1 MLPIGCYEINQLAAN
16 LEHCANTADLYGLF
30 DAIEKICKVQKT
42 ALRSTIVLN
51 HPRTPVLYGFRYAL
65 HLLRHPNH
73 STVKYSKVCEDLE
86 TLVSESEFAAIKT
99 RHTLT
104 TDQLTIRP
112 VEKL

>member
-1 MLPIGCYEINQLAAN
+1 MLPVGCHEINQLAAS
-16 LEHCANTADLYGLF
+16 LERCGNTADLYGLF
-30 DAIEKICKVQKT
+30 DAIEKICKIQKT

-51 HPRTPVLYGFRYAL
+51 HSRDPVLYGYLYAL
-65 HLLRHPNH
+65 HLLRRPNH
-73 STVKYSKVCEDLE
+73 LTVKYSKVCEDLE